1 MMNRGRLSQFEQRI
15 AQLVEGSFARLF
27 AGRLHPHEV
36 ATRLARAMEDNAR
49 TASDGTLLAP
59 NIYTVRLNP
68 EDYTALLA
76 AQPDLALSLSG
87 GVIELAMRA
96 GMYLAES
103 PVINLGSDDTLALY
117 EIVVEAAHIAGAYA
131 PTEAMEPASAA
142 PAPPAPIS
150 PHNPQLIVQGTDTIA
165 LTRPVI
171 NIGRRRDNHIVIDDP
186 RVSRAHVQLRL
197 RFERYVI
204 YDLDSKGGTFVNGH
218 RITECI
224 LKPGDV
230 ISLAGVKL
238 VYMEDDSGSASRDT
252 PIDTQFN
259 LSQVHPAPDGD
270 STL

>member
-1 MMNRGRLSQFEQRI
+1 MMNKGRLSQFEQRI

-49 TASDGTLLAP
+49 TARDGTLLAP
-59 NIYTVRLNP
+59 NIYSVRLNP
-68 EDYTALLA
+68 EDHTALLA
-76 AQPDLALSLSG
+76 AQPDLALSLSDG
-87 GVIELAMRA
+87 IIELAVRA
-96 GMYLAES
+96 GMHLAES
-103 PVINLGSDDTLALY
+103 PTINLAPDTTVTLY
-117 EIVVEAAHIAGAYA
+117 EIVVEATLSAGAYS
-131 PTEAMEPASAA
+131 PTEAMEPVSAPPPL
-142 PAPPAPIS
+142 PAPVS
-150 PHNPQLIVQGTDTIA
+150 PRNPQLIVQGTEAIT

-238 VYMEDDSGSASRDT
+238 VYMEDDSSSISRDT
-252 PIDTQFN
+252 PIDTQFDLN
-259 LSQVHPAPDGD
+259 QVRPAPDGD